1 MRDFRLVFLFAFG
14 LLLFIATPFA
24 ASAQTTSDRIACVC
38 GTVTAY
44 TAAVPGTPGSLT
56 IGGQTFAI
64 ADTTTIANADLI
76 VVGTDVCL
84 SATRDTTGALIGP
97 ATVIAS
103 TGGEPLSRPPLLSIP
118 STVTATQGSAL
129 TFTVAGTDAL
139 GGATSL
145 TACGLPENAT
155 FDATTGQFSF
165 TPAAN
170 QANQSFNVT
179 FTVETCFGGS
189 VSQSVTI
196 NVGPTSTQGAPFFN
210 TPSGPITFNPG
221 AATNFNVT
229 ASSPTAGCAVTV
241 TASGLPEGATF
252 DAATGAF
259 SFTPTDA
266 QLGQSFSAV
275 FTATDCN
282 NVTSTFALP
291 IFVTAADG
299 STPWCHL
306 LAGEED
312 PVQQHQGRNE
322 LRDRHDHGL
331 QHGRSSAQHQ
341 HRESRDGHE
350 LPDRRNVGERHVAR
364 RGGANFDHRRIRAD
378 GEGHVVRHAHD
389 RQQRCD
395 AAVDRHQADGQG
407 DEVVP
412 FSDAGREGA
421 ATRVAAPS
429 RRYFDAAAA
438 RLFVLSSSRNS

>member
-299 STPWCHL
+299 STPGAICSPVKKIQFNNTKVGTSCGTVTITVFNTGGQAL
-306 LAGEED
+306 NINTVSLATGTNFRI
-312 PVQQHQGRNE
+312 VGT
-322 LRDRHDHGL
+322 
-331 QHGRSSAQHQ
+331 SANGTSLGAGGQT
-341 HRESRDGHE
+341 SIT
-350 LPDRRNVGERHVAR
+350 VA
-364 RGGANFDHRRIRAD
+364 F
-378 GEGHVVRHAHD
+378 
-389 RQQRCD
+389 
-395 AAVDRHQADGQG
+395 
-407 DEVVP
+407 VP
-412 FSDAGREGA
+412 TAKGTLSDTLTIASSDA
-421 ATRVAAPS
+421 TQPS
-429 RRYFDAAAA
+429 IAIK
-438 RLFVLSSSRNS
+438 LTGKGTK